1 MAMAH
6 SVEGRFPFLD
16 YRMVEMSTRVPPTD
30 KMKVLNEK
38 YILKQA
44 MRQMIP
50 AVARTRTKQPY
61 RAPDVDSFFSEGR
74 PREAYVSDLLDP
86 ERIRRDRVFRPDAV
100 AKLYAKARSGATV
113 GVKDNMTLTAIL
125 STQLWLEEFILASGL
140 QSFNWKE
147 STRAAI

>member
-16 YRMVEMSTRVPPTD
+16 YRVVEMATRVPPIE

-44 MRQMIP
+44 MKELIP
-50 AVARTRTKQPY
+50 AIARTRTKQPY
-61 RAPDVDSFFSEGR
+61 RAPDVDAFFSGGR

-86 ERIRRDRVFRPDAV
+86 ERIRRDGVFRPDAV
-100 AKLYAKARSGATV
+100 AKLCAKARSRATV
-113 GVKDNMTLTAIL
+113 GIKDNMTLTAVL
-125 STQLWLEEFILASGL
+125 STQLWLEEFMLATGR
-140 QSFNWKE
+140 QSFNWRE
-147 STRAAI
+147 STRAAL